1 MDFLETC
8 YKNDASIA
16 DALLYLAVY
25 NTSVVIMQAYEV

>member
-16 DALLYLAVY
+16 HALLYYTVD